1 MNTANLQLEGLLIA
15 VAEINRLLVA
25 KGVLSKDEIATAL
38 RRAEASLNA
47 EDKSAELRSAN
58 RDAIAF
64 PVRLLQLANNWRSDD
79 DLPEF
84 SALAKLVGETKAPY
98 NDRR

>member
-1 MNTANLQLEGLLIA
+1 MNTANLQLEGLLMA